1 MRRAA
6 IRSLSLLL
14 VLLMLPVIYSCG
26 SGGKDDGKISVVCT
40 LFPQYDWLR
49 EIIGESESV
58 ELSLIVENGTDIH
71 SYEPTAADILEISNA
86 DMIVY
91 LGGEADTW
99 VSEAIERSGNE
110 DAIKIAICECEGV
123 ELHDISSASEG
134 HSHDHSHDHYH
145 DHDHDHDHD
154 HSHEGHD
161 HGTLDEH
168 VWLSL
173 DNAVAICKE
182 LSSAM
187 QRLDPDG
194 AESYED
200 NASEYISRLEA
211 LDSEF
216 ESLVG
221 GVPEQERFLLFC
233 DRFPFVYLLEDYG
246 VEYAAA
252 FEGCSTDVDADF
264 ATVLRLIKEAD
275 AHSLSCVAVTEGSDG
290 ALAETVLSSSENGAG
305 DIIVFNSLQ
314 SVSRLQIAEGL
325 SYISAMR
332 ENLEAL
338 ARALGVKEKED

>member
-1 MRRAA
+1 MRRGV
-6 IRSLSLLL
+6 IRALSLLL
-14 VLLMLPVIYSCG
+14 VLLMLPVMYSCD
-26 SGGKDDGKISVVCT
+26 GGGEDNGKISVVCT

-49 EIIGESESV
+49 EIIGDSESV

-110 DAIKIAICECEGV
+110 DAVKIAICECEGV

-134 HSHDHSHDHYH
+134 HSHDH
-145 DHDHDHDHD
+145 
-154 HSHEGHD
+154 GHD

-173 DNAVAICKE
+173 DNAVAICYE
-182 LSSAM
+182 LCSALK
-187 QRLDPDG
+187 RLDPDG
-194 AESYED
+194 AESYEN
-200 NASEYISRLEA
+200 NASEYISRLRV
-211 LDSEF
+211 LDAEF
-216 ESLVG
+216 ESLVDS
-221 GVPEQERFLLFC
+221 VPEERRFLLFC

-290 ALAETVLSSSENGAG
+290 ALAETVLSSSENGEG

-314 SVSRLQIAEGL
+314 SVSKLQIAEGL